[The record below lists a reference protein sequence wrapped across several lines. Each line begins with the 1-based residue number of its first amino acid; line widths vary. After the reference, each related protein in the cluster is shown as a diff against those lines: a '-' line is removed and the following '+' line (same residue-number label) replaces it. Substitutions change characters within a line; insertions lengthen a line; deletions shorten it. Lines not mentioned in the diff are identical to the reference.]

1 MNVMIFT
8 EQWVNGGVA
17 SFIVNILKNADLSDD
32 LKIDI
37 VVSEKITDFYD
48 DTLKSLGVELI
59 CLVSNKRTNPLVR
72 LIKSSRKFKQIILRK
87 DYSVIH
93 FNLCN
98 AVGLVYGK
106 IAQKYCRS
114 RLIVHSHN
122 SMVGSKTKLLM
133 NNIFKEL
140 FSDVPDK
147 RYACSDY
154 AAELLFP
161 SKFLNTVEIINNGID
176 LQKFRYNN
184 DDREDVR
191 KRLDVG
197 NKILICHV
205 GRYIKQ
211 KNHRFLLE
219 VYSSIKNRYPDK
231 TKLLLIGEGHLE
243 ESVDKYAIELKI
255 ENDIIKIKNTQEV
268 YAYLSASDFFML
280 PSLFE
285 GLPIVGVEAQAN
297 GLPCLFSDTITKQ
310 VKLIDSAQ
318 FLSIEQPAEAWCEKF
333 TDMINQK
340 NIRENCY
347 DKLLSEGFDI
357 VSVSK
362 KILQSYKEDSLCEQ
376 NLKV

>member
-1 MNVMIFT
+1 MNIMIFT

-17 SFIVNILKNADLSDD
+17 SFIVNILKNVDISDD
-32 LKIDI
+32 LKIDV

-59 CLVSNKRTNPLVR
+59 CLVCNKRTNPLVR
-72 LIKSSRKFKQIILRK
+72 LIKSSQKFKQIILKRN
-87 DYSVIH
+87 YQVIH

-114 RLIVHSHN
+114 KRIVHSHN
-122 SMVGSKTKLLM
+122 SMVGSKAKLLM
-133 NNIFKEL
+133 NNIFREF
-140 FSDVPDK
+140 FSDVPDN

-184 DDREDVR
+184 NDREEIR
-191 KRLDVG
+191 RRLDIGSKV
-197 NKILICHV
+197 LICHI

-219 VYSSIKNRYPDK
+219 IYSSIKNRYPNK

-243 ESVDKYAIELKI
+243 EYIDKYARELEI
-255 ENDIIKIKNTQEV
+255 DNDIIKIKNTQEV

-310 VKLIDSAQ
+310 VKLIDSTQ
-318 FLSIEQPAEAWCEKF
+318 FLSIEQTAEAWCEKF
-333 TDMINQK
+333 TEMMNQK

-347 DKLLSEGFDI
+347 DKLFSEGFDI

-376 NLKV
+376 NLEV